1 MGSVPGS
8 GKSFGGGNSN
18 PLQLSLPGETHRQR
32 SLAGYVYGVAKSWIQ
47 LKQLGMHRE
56 AEGLSSG
63 GSIIWGP
70 EEKDQAKETEKD
82 QR

>member
-18 PLQLSLPGETHRQR
+18 ALQLSLPGETHRQR
-32 SLAGYVYGVAKSWIQ
+32 SLAGYIYGVAKSWIQ

-56 AEGLSSG
+56 AEGVTKLCRVHYLGARRERSSKG
-63 GSIIWGP
+63 
-70 EEKDQAKETEKD
+70 D
-82 QR
+82 